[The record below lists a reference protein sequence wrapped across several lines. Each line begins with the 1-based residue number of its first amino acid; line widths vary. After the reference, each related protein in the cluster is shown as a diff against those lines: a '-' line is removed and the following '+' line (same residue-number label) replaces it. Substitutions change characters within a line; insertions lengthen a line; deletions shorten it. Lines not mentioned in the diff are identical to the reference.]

1 MRSPARG
8 ATTDPLMDASPRL
21 SSKILD
27 ALSALSDAVPAQ
39 VHGLQVGLARLV
51 LADAP
56 PAAARRLALAT
67 AFIEGHASREELR
80 DARTDCW
87 TDVGSL
93 ACGCSLADSA
103 SAHAVL
109 SCLEVAEEAHRHTAL
124 VEQVSRVS
132 SCGATESSILHV
144 LGVCR

>member
-1 MRSPARG
+1 
-8 ATTDPLMDASPRL
+8 
-21 SSKILD
+21 
-27 ALSALSDAVPAQ
+27 
-39 VHGLQVGLARLV
+39 LA
-51 LADAP
+51 A
-56 PAAARRLALAT
+56 
-67 AFIEGHASREELR
+67 AFIEGRASREELC

-109 SCLEVAEEAHRHTAL
+109 SCLETEDEAHGHAAL

-132 SCGATESSILHV
+132 SCGATESSILAV